1 VDTVELLGHTVAL
14 RPYVFGFL
22 AAFVVIALGE
32 IGPVRTAVWLVLGY
46 GVAFACEYTSTRNGF
61 PFGLYHYLDAP
72 TRGRELWVSNVPFM
86 DSLSFVF
93 LSFVGYAAAR
103 RLLGGPVDPRGR
115 IQLTPLLLGLGTLLM
130 VAIDL
135 VCDPV
140 ALRGDRW
147 FLGKLYDYAEPGRF
161 FGVPLTNY
169 LGWAF
174 VGAVVLGAMGLLERA
189 GWLRGAPLYSLPRA
203 AGVVTAFY
211 AAIVVFNAAIAFW
224 IGLAPVGWLGLA
236 IVAAVAIAF
245 VVRSALPVRSLPA
258 EAGCE
263 VAPLHTGAS
272 AAARTNATPHPPM
285 LGPSP
290 SRGT

>member
-1 VDTVELLGHTVAL
+1 VHIVELLAQTVAL
-14 RPYVFGFL
+14 RPYVFCFL
-22 AAFVVIALGE
+22 AAFVLIALGE
-32 IGPVRTAVWLVLGY
+32 IGPVRTLVWLVLGY

-93 LSFVGYAAAR
+93 LSFVSYATAR
-103 RLLGGPVDPRGR
+103 RLLGAPANPRGR
-115 IQLTPLLLGLGTLLM
+115 IQLTPALLGLGTLLM

-147 FLGKLYDYAEPGRF
+147 FLGKLYDYAEPGAF

-174 VGAVVLGAMGLLERA
+174 VGAAVLSAMGALERA
-189 GWLRGAPLYSLPRA
+189 GFFPGAPLYQLPRA
-203 AGVVTAFY
+203 RGVVTTFY
-211 AAIVVFNAAIAFW
+211 AAIVLFNAAIAFW

-236 IVAAVAIAF
+236 IVGTVT
-245 VVRSALPVRSLPA
+245 SALIVPSALRAGGLSA
-258 EAGCE
+258 EPGCE
-263 VAPLHTGAS
+263 E
-272 AAARTNATPHPPM
+272 AR
-285 LGPSP
+285 
-290 SRGT
+290 

>member
-1 VDTVELLGHTVAL
+1 LEPQVHIVELLVHTVAL
-14 RPYVFGFL
+14 RPYVFCFL
-22 AAFVVIALGE
+22 AAFLVIALGE
-32 IGPVRTAVWLVLGY
+32 IGPIRTIVWLVLGY
-46 GVAFACEYTSTRNGF
+46 GVAFVCEYISTRNGF

-93 LSFVGYAAAR
+93 LSFVGYATAR
-103 RLLGGPVDPRGR
+103 HMLRVPATPPGR
-115 IQLTPLLLGLGTLLM
+115 IPLTPLLLGLGTFLM

-147 FLGKLYDYAEPGRF
+147 FLGKLYDYAEPGVF

-174 VGAVVLGAMGLLERA
+174 VGALVLGAMGALERA
-189 GWLRGAPLYSLPRA
+189 GWLRGAPLYQLPRA
-203 AGVVTAFY
+203 RGVVTAFY
-211 AAIVVFNAAIAFW
+211 AAIVLFNAVIAFK

-236 IVAAVAIAF
+236 IVVAVT
-245 VVRSALPVRSLPA
+245 SALLLPSALRFGGLPA
-258 EAGCE
+258 QPGCE
-263 VAPLHTGAS
+263 EAH
-272 AAARTNATPHPPM
+272 
-285 LGPSP
+285 
-290 SRGT
+290 

>member
-1 VDTVELLGHTVAL
+1 MHTLELLAHTVAL

-22 AAFVVIALGE
+22 AAFLVIALGE
-32 IGPVRTAVWLVLGY
+32 IGPARTLVWLVLGY

-61 PFGLYHYLDAP
+61 PFGLYHYFDAP

-103 RLLGGPVDPRGR
+103 RLIGATPHPEGR

-147 FLGKLYDYAEPGRF
+147 FLGKLYDYAEPGLF
-161 FGVPLTNY
+161 FGVPFTNY
-169 LGWAF
+169 LGWTF
-174 VGAVVLGAMGLLERA
+174 VGAVVLAAMGALERA
-189 GWLRGAPLYSLPRA
+189 GWLRGAPLYSLPR
-203 AGVVTAFY
+203 GTVTAFY
-211 AAIVVFNAAIAFW
+211 AAIVLFNAVIAFW

-236 IVAAVAIAF
+236 LVAAVT
-245 VVRSALPVRSLPA
+245 V
-258 EAGCE
+258 
-263 VAPLHTGAS
+263 AS
-272 AAARTNATPHPPM
+272 AFPFGLRSGGLSSEPGYEEAR
-285 LGPSP
+285 
-290 SRGT
+290 